1 MPGTY
6 HETVYV
12 DKDDIRIIGVI
23 EEGRR
28 AVLDGQ
34 KKLNDAILY
43 SGNNFVAE
51 NLEIRNY
58 KGNGIM
64 GQAGNNFEIRNNVIA
79 ESGVYGIF
87 PQLGQN
93 GIVEHNV
100 VSGIAD
106 AAIYIGMS
114 DNILVAH
121 NDVFDSVAGIEIEN
135 SRHAI
140 VEHNY
145 VHNNSGG
152 LLAFVT
158 PGLPIKDT
166 VDVIFRNNFVVGN
179 NHANFGA
186 PGSTV
191 AGIPA
196 GTGILV
202 MAADDV
208 VIEGNVISDNKVSGI
223 IITDHAHAS
232 NITADPESDPNSDRV
247 KILENVM
254 LRNGYDTITEAKALV
269 LAEGKVNVKNLDI
282 ARVGPSPGSC
292 IINRHQYVTVGV
304 SDFADCE
311 FTNTATTV
319 NYLLPPVPPREIKPG
334 ERGRVVYLGI
344 CTGCHTYNGRM
355 IGPPVQV
362 IQALYMENPQGLADY
377 IAKPREEARR
387 LSRNAS
393 AGLSR
398 SRDAP
403 RGGEIH
409 ARSDQLKFRRDDQM
423 TYRRNKLAYAVHI
436 GAGRCGARGR
446 GCPVLPWR
454 RTLRRRKS
462 EEITVTAQLRA
473 QSLQDVPI
481 AMQVVDRALIEDVA
495 AEDMSDLNGFV
506 PGLVVS
512 GDSPTQPRY
521 QIRGIQTGDFGVG
534 TDPAVG
540 VYVDGI
546 YAARS
551 GASMLAFNDIE
562 RIEVLKGPQGTL
574 FGRNSAAGAISI
586 VTTQPSHEFDSHAA
600 WALRRVWQAVL
611 RRHDQHANRREARAA
626 HQRRLQQE

>member
-1 MPGTY
+1 MKKGFGLGLLAAVLAFSAGTYFGRGSKQDLMISSPTAGASYGGGFKAEGGGAGVTQPEGVIRSVTGPAPTNVVVVKDGESIQAVIKTAPQGTIVRVMPGTY
-6 HETVYV
+6 HETVYI

-23 EEGRR
+23 EGGRR

-79 ESGVYGIF
+79 DSGVYGIF
-87 PQLGQN
+87 PQLGKN

-121 NDVFDSVAGIEIEN
+121 NEVFDSVAGIEIEN

-145 VHNNSGG
+145 VHDNSGG

-158 PGLPIKDT
+158 PGLPIKTT

-191 AGIPA
+191 SGIPA

-208 VIEGNVISDNKVSGI
+208 VIEGNVISGNKVSGV

-232 NITADPESDPNSDRV
+232 NVTADPESDPNSDRV
-247 KILENVM
+247 KILDNVM
-254 LRNGYDTITEAKALV
+254 LGNGYDTIKEAKV
-269 LAEGKVNVKNLDI
+269 LMLGEGRMSKSLDI
-282 ARVGPSPGSC
+282 VRVGPSPGSC
-292 IINRHQYVTVGV
+292 IVNRHQYVTVGV
-304 SDFADCE
+304 GEFAECG
-311 FTNTATTV
+311 FTNTAATV
-319 NYLLPPVPPREIKPG
+319 NYLLPPVPPRVIEPG
-334 ERGRVVYLGI
+334 ERGKVVYLGI
-344 CTGCHTYNGRM
+344 CSGCHVYNGRM

-362 IQALYMENPQGLADY
+362 IQALYLQNAQGLADY
-377 IAKPREEARR
+377 IAQPQK
-387 LSRNAS
+387 
-393 AGLSR
+393 
-398 SRDAP
+398 
-403 RGGEIH
+403 
-409 ARSDQLKFRRDDQM
+409 KRDDYPEMPPQDYLDPE
-423 TYRRNKLAYAVHI
+423 TRLAVANYM
-436 GAGRCGARGR
+436 
-446 GCPVLPWR
+446 LQ
-454 RTLRRRKS
+454 
-462 EEITVTAQLRA
+462 VT
-473 QSLQDVPI
+473 
-481 AMQVVDRALIEDVA
+481 
-495 AEDMSDLNGFV
+495 N
-506 PGLVVS
+506 
-512 GDSPTQPRY
+512 
-521 QIRGIQTGDFGVG
+521 
-534 TDPAVG
+534 
-540 VYVDGI
+540 
-546 YAARS
+546 
-551 GASMLAFNDIE
+551 
-562 RIEVLKGPQGTL
+562 
-574 FGRNSAAGAISI
+574 
-586 VTTQPSHEFDSHAA
+586 
-600 WALRRVWQAVL
+600 
-611 RRHDQHANRREARAA
+611 
-626 HQRRLQQE
+626 